1 MLGRVSDKRENSG
14 SFSRWSLQGFL
25 GDSCGGLVIVQPD
38 PQGEAKFSCVQG
50 GGGHKD
56 TGIRWEPRCW
66 ESTSLKIGCP
76 ERAEGILRLE
86 SRAVA
91 SPDIQ
96 GFIHLKS
103 GIVKPA

>member
-1 MLGRVSDKRENSG
+1 MLQKAIKNKVVRSG
-14 SFSRWSLQGFL
+14 SCLDW
-25 GDSCGGLVIVQPD
+25 
-38 PQGEAKFSCVQG
+38 
-50 GGGHKD
+50 HKD

-103 GIVKPA
+103 GTVKPA